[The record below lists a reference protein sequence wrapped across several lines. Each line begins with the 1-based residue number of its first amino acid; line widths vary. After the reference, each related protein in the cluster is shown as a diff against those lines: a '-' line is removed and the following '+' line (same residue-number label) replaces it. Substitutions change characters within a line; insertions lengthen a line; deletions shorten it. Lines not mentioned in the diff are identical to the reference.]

1 MPVRHDQTGSDFSL
15 AVYYSLSASRL
26 LTGSVDTPIIFKQM
40 FETYV
45 RPRVMSSK
53 AVCGITTEEFNSA
66 RSGKKNKDGA
76 NGNNQQVAQGKRPES
91 IPGSRICRFIQQA
104 SYSGLLSD
112 TRTKYTPESALQ
124 SLLTFHNSAVCTVV
138 ARM

>member
-104 SYSGLLSD
+104 SYSGHLSD
-112 TRTKYTPESALQ
+112 NTSTCRGQNIRQRAL
-124 SLLTFHNSAVCTVV
+124 FRAC
-138 ARM
+138 